1 MRAGKII
8 KRTAITAAVVGA
20 AFVGGVAYPSLHA
33 AHDMGALRTA
43 VGLLPSQVGAAL
55 FTAARGQDNSPSPS
69 DVYADVL
76 TTLKNN
82 YYGLKDYG
90 GQYGGT
96 GITLGAA
103 KGDQLSVTKLDPNS
117 PARLAG
123 VQVGDVIETLDG
135 KPAASL
141 PEIDLNTMLWG
152 APGTTVNLM
161 VTHGGAGSPVPVSIK
176 RALLPKE
183 IDTTQMTYNGIRG
196 MMGSLKDR
204 YTRFMDP
211 AAYKAM
217 MEDNQ
222 GEFVGIGAVLGTN
235 KANQVYVV
243 KVLPKGPAMKA
254 KVMAGDIILRVDGH
268 SALKKPDTDVV
279 KLIRGEPNTKVT
291 LTVLRKTSTETI
303 VIPRGVVK
311 QEIVQ
316 HAMIDPVRK
325 IGYISLLQFNEESD
339 TQVTAALHDLQ
350 AQGMRGLIF
359 DLRGNPGG
367 LLDQA
372 QMVASRFI
380 ERGPIVWIKS
390 RSETLQ
396 TMENLPVDPSLHQGL
411 KQFPLVVL
419 VDGGSASAS
428 EIVSGAIKDT
438 HSGILVGEKTFGK
451 GLVQTIMPLADK
463 SAVAITTQHYF
474 TAHKN
479 DINHKGVLPDI
490 VVKFTD
496 DQTRKH
502 YAFQRDHPDAFYDLK
517 NDPQLQRGVQ
527 ELEQGKQFASAVPR
541 SWPN

>member
-1 MRAGKII
+1 MRAGKLI
-8 KRTAITAAVVGA
+8 KRTAITAAVMGA
-20 AFVGGVAYPSLHA
+20 AFVGGVAYPGLHA
-33 AHDMGALRTA
+33 ARDMGALRTA
-43 VGLLPSQVGAAL
+43 VELVPSQVGAAL
-55 FTAARGQDNSPSPS
+55 FTAARGQDNTPLPA

-76 TTLKNN
+76 TTLRNN

-103 KGDQLSVTKLDPNS
+103 KGDQLSVTKLDPHS
-117 PARLAG
+117 PAQQAG
-123 VQVGDVIETLDG
+123 VQVGDVIETIDG
-135 KPAASL
+135 KSATGL
-141 PEIDLNTMLWG
+141 QQIDLDTLLWG
-152 APGTTVNLM
+152 MPGTSVALTV
-161 VTHGGAGSPVPVSIK
+161 TRAGAAQPVAVSIK

-196 MMGSLKDR
+196 MMGALKDR

-211 AAYKAM
+211 AAYKSM

-254 KVMAGDIILRVDGH
+254 NVMAGDIILRVDGH

-291 LTVLRKTSTETI
+291 LTVLRRAATKTI

-339 TQVTAALHDLQ
+339 TQVTLALHDLQ
-350 AQGMRGLIF
+350 NQGMRGLIF

-372 QMVASRFI
+372 QQVASRFI
-380 ERGPIVWIKS
+380 ERGPVVWIKS

-396 TMENLPVDPSLHQGL
+396 TMENLPVDQSLHQGL

-463 SAVAITTQHYF
+463 SAIAITTQHYY
-474 TAHKN
+474 TAGKN
-479 DINHKGVLPDI
+479 DINHKGILPNI

-541 SWPN
+541 AWPN